1 MSRLMDICGLV
12 DYNKELREHDRQK
25 SIFGSILVDEQS
37 DYFEG
42 FVRTYDEKNTYLVFG
57 TFNEKEGFHM
67 YACNEEMDAPKE
79 VVPYASLIKEYG
91 INSGTLKYA
100 EYKNDQI
107 KIVVQDGEIF
117 RNVEPGE
124 ISVLQAKV
132 DTIKKQC
139 NLVVEN
145 KQKKLK

>member
-1 MSRLMDICGLV
+1 MRLIIAKIGDNKTISYATDELIRLIKAMDK
-12 DYNKELREHDRQK
+12 NLRLD
-25 SIFGSILVDEQS
+25 
-37 DYFEG
+37 
-42 FVRTYDEKNTYLVFG
+42 VRTYDEKNTYLVFG